1 MKSTLVLKLARSASF
16 GLLALSTALAP
27 LPLRASSHM
36 DAPLITLDHAANTTD
51 VYAFVVQRNGV
62 KYLEV
67 ALGVFPHE
75 EPGVGPNKYGFDA
88 NVLYQIFL
96 ADPVTGA
103 DRVAYQF
110 QFTDNYKTQATI
122 LQSYTGIVAANGDS
136 AQNFTQTYTVTK
148 VAGSTTTVL
157 GTGTVP
163 PNNQGVATP
172 KYNKADNGLNPAKDG
187 VGDATALDDYTR
199 TAVATLGS
207 AGYRSFAGQRDDA
220 FYGDINSIFDLLAL
234 RSGANNRY
242 DSQGGFNLHL
252 IALEIPLSDI
262 TGGDQQTVG
271 VYATTS
277 RRATTV
283 LTDGAGSAGTTAT
296 GAWVQV
302 GRQGNPLFCE
312 AFIAIKDKDLYNRTK
327 PTSDASLF
335 KTYSDNPELATLIN
349 ALVLKSNVAP
359 TTGRADL
366 SAIFIPD
373 VIKIDLSTARAR
385 LPGGGATNTVLAD
398 DAGYSR
404 MSIFGGDVLE
414 SPATGHP
421 FRLPGSA
428 IGADATKFYV
438 PGGWPNGRR
447 IGEDVI
453 DIGVTAIISD
463 LRAIPLTIRSA
474 DGIDNVNSND
484 AIFNKVFPYSAT
496 PHNGHNFEHNPRQAT
511 SPLLNISARGVV
523 GTGAN
528 ALIGGFIIRGNQP
541 VSVVVRAQGAS
552 LTALGV
558 TGALSDTVLELWQG
572 GSMIQSSDDWKT
584 PAAGGAT
591 AAAITATGFA
601 PGSDTDS
608 ALLVTLQPGAY
619 TTLVRGK
626 NATTG
631 VAIVEAFLTQ

>member
-1 MKSTLVLKLARSASF
+1 MKQKIGYITRQCAT
-16 GLLALSTALAP
+16 LALALTLGLSP
-27 LPLRASSHM
+27 VRASSHM

-51 VYAFVVQRNGV
+51 VYAFVVVRNGQKFLDV
-62 KYLEV
+62 GLAVY
-67 ALGVFPHE
+67 PHQ
-75 EPGVGPNKYGFDA
+75 EPGVGPNKYNFDP

-96 ADPVTGA
+96 ADPTTGA

-110 QFTDNYKTQATI
+110 QFSDNYKTQNTI
-122 LQSYTGIVAANGDS
+122 LQSYTGVVAANGDA
-136 AQNFTQTYTVTK
+136 AQNLTQTYTVTK
-148 VAGSTTTVL
+148 VVGSSSTVL

-172 KYNKADNGLNPAKDG
+172 RYNKNNDGSQPAKDG
-187 VGDATALDDYTR
+187 VGDPAALDDYTR
-199 TAVATLGS
+199 NAIATLGS

-220 FYGDINSIFDLLAL
+220 FYGDINAIFDLLSL
-234 RSGANNRY
+234 RSGANNRF
-242 DSQGGFNLHL
+242 DSQSGFNVHVIL
-252 IALEIPLSDI
+252 LEIPLGDI
-262 TGGDQQTVG
+262 TGGEAQTIG

-283 LTDGAGSAGTTAT
+283 LTDGAGSTGTTAT
-296 GAWVQV
+296 GNWVQV

-327 PTSDASLF
+327 PTSDAALF

-373 VIKIDLSTARAR
+373 VIKVDLSTARAR
-385 LPGGGATNTVLAD
+385 LPGGGATNTTLAD

-414 SPATGHP
+414 SPTAGHP

-428 IGADATKFYV
+428 IGADATKSYV

-447 IGEDVI
+447 FGEDVI

-484 AIFNKVFPYSAT
+484 AILNKVFPYTTT
-496 PHNGHNFEHNPRQAT
+496 PHNGRNSDHNPRQVA
-511 SPLLNISARGVV
+511 SPLLNISARGVA
-523 GTGAN
+523 GAGAN
-528 ALIGGFIIRGNQP
+528 SLIGGFVIRGSQP
-541 VSVVVRAQGAS
+541 VSVLVRAQGAS
-552 LTALGV
+552 LAAFGV
-558 TGALSDTVLELWQG
+558 TGQLADTVLEVYQG
-572 GSMIQSSDDWKT
+572 STLVQSNDDWKAT
-584 PAAGGAT
+584 QQAAVQ
-591 AAAITATGFA
+591 ATGFA
-601 PGSDTDS
+601 PGSDSDS
-608 ALLVTLQPGAY
+608 AMVLTLQPGAY
-619 TTLVRGK
+619 TTIVRGK
-626 NATTG
+626 GTATG